1 MADDTDPRA
10 LLEDGSEAWNA
21 WRSEHRSERPDLRG
35 IDLSDRDLSGVDL
48 SELDLTGA
56 DLYGADLTRANVK
69 MATLTGADLSDCV
82 MVEID
87 LYKADLAGAFL
98 TGADLSGSYL
108 AESNLGGAD
117 LRGARLVRADLTGAC
132 LRSANLSR
140 ADLSGVTLDESEVL
154 EADFSHATLSEAS
167 LFDMHYGTWRS
178 MEGHYFAIRGLDSCY
193 GNALFVRD
201 AEDQDYLDT
210 LHRSAANLPAGRSK
224 RVRLIMLRAWKMI
237 DYGRSLAKPAI
248 IAVALSML
256 FGVVYTLDL
265 RLDWALMDYSGSSES
280 WLTPFYYSLVTY
292 TTLGFGDITPQ
303 HWLGEIIVI
312 IEVVLG
318 YMTLGLLLTILAN
331 NVARRS

>member
-1 MADDTDPRA
+1 
-10 LLEDGSEAWNA
+10 
-21 WRSEHRSERPDLRG
+21 
-35 IDLSDRDLSGVDL
+35 
-48 SELDLTGA
+48 
-56 DLYGADLTRANVK
+56 
-69 MATLTGADLSDCV
+69 

-87 LYKADLAGAFL
+87 LYKANLAGAFL
-98 TGADLSGSYL
+98 TGADLKGSYL
-108 AESNLGGAD
+108 AESNLDGAD
-117 LRGARLVRADLTGAC
+117 LRGARLVGADLRGSS

-140 ADLSGVTLDESEVL
+140 ADMTAVTLDESDVL

-167 LFDMHYGTWRS
+167 LFGMNYGTWKS
-178 MEGHYFAIRGLDSCY
+178 MEGRYFAIRGLDSCY

-210 LHRSAANLPAGRSK
+210 LHRSAGNLAPGRQK
-224 RVRLIMLRAWKMI
+224 RLRLMMLRAWKLI

-248 IAVALSML
+248 IAGVLSML
-256 FGVVYTLDL
+256 FGVIYTLDM